1 MDKITILTPVHIAT
15 GNDIEM
21 PCYHEVNDV
30 TVNRYRF
37 TDILS
42 QLPPKVLTDPRLLN
56 ELSSRQPSKK
66 LLYRYI
72 HQYVDYSK
80 LTPLYNLEYTYGEYL
95 NEARNDVS
103 EQMHDLHKPFIPG
116 STIKGTLL
124 NSWKYY
130 LLKLKYDQIRPN
142 IYKQIKDG
150 QNKNLDFHELM
161 FGESLDKDHENFYK
175 ELYSCL
181 QCQDIYFSQMELF
194 FAGREGSNRDMNGS
208 IPTTYKECIPPLQTT
223 DLVLFHFDEFKLNVL
238 KDKYKERRYSELI
251 DSLDRD
257 FFLKACNAFTKDI
270 LDADMDKK
278 YFNFYESFVGINEQ
292 LNEIKKELENPNT
305 VVLRVGNSTNY
316 FAKTVSYL
324 IKYND
329 PGLYTECFWQRFAPV
344 GKGKTKPN
352 ERTMPK
358 TRMIYSNGE
367 KDYLPGFIKIQYD

>member
-42 QLPPKVLTDPRLLN
+42 QLPPKVMTDPRLLN

-80 LTPLYNLEYTYGEYL
+80 LTPLYNLEYTYDESL
-95 NEARNDVS
+95 SEARNDVS

-130 LLKLKYDQIRPN
+130 LLKLNYDQIRPN
-142 IYKQIKDG
+142 IYKQIKNG

-161 FGESLDKDHENFYK
+161 FGKSLDKDHENFYK

-181 QCQDIYFSQMELF
+181 QCQDIYFNEMELF
-194 FAGREGSNRDMNGS
+194 FAGREGSNRDMSGS

-223 DLVLFHFDEFKLNVL
+223 NLVLFHFDEFKLNVL
-238 KDKYKERRYSELI
+238 KDKYKEKPYITLI
-251 DSLDRD
+251 NSFKRKV
-257 FFLKACNAFTKDI
+257 FLKSCNAFTKDI

-344 GKGKTKPN
+344 NKGKTKPN

>member
-42 QLPPKVLTDPRLLN
+42 QLPPKVMTDPRLLN

-80 LTPLYNLEYTYGEYL
+80 LTPLYNLEYTYDESL
-95 NEARNDVS
+95 SEARNDVS

-344 GKGKTKPN
+344 NKGKTKPN

>member
-42 QLPPKVLTDPRLLN
+42 QLPPKVMTDPRLLN

-80 LTPLYNLEYTYGEYL
+80 LTPLYNLEYTYDESL
-95 NEARNDVS
+95 SEARNDVS

-161 FGESLDKDHENFYK
+161 FGESLDKGHENFYK

-181 QCQDIYFSQMELF
+181 QCQDIYFSRMELF

-292 LNEIKKELENPNT
+292 LNEIKKELETPNT

-352 ERTMPK
+352 EKTMPK

>member
-352 ERTMPK
+352 EKTMPK

>member
-42 QLPPKVLTDPRLLN
+42 QLPPKVMTDPRLLN

-80 LTPLYNLEYTYGEYL
+80 LTPLYNLEYTYDESL
-95 NEARNDVS
+95 SEARNDVS

-130 LLKLKYDQIRPN
+130 LLKLNYDQIRPN
-142 IYKQIKDG
+142 IYKQIKNG

-278 YFNFYESFVGINEQ
+278 YFNFYESFVGINGQ

-352 ERTMPK
+352 EKTMPK

>member
-42 QLPPKVLTDPRLLN
+42 QLPPKVMTDPRLLN

-80 LTPLYNLEYTYGEYL
+80 LTPLYNLEYTYDESL
-95 NEARNDVS
+95 SEARNDVS

-130 LLKLKYDQIRPN
+130 LLKLNYDQIRPN
-142 IYKQIKDG
+142 IYKQIKNG

-352 ERTMPK
+352 EKTMPK

>member
-15 GNDIEM
+15 GNEVEM

-42 QLPPKVLTDPRLLN
+42 QLPPKVMTDPRLLN

-80 LTPLYNLEYTYGEYL
+80 LTPLYNLEYTYDESL
-95 NEARNDVS
+95 SEARNDVS

-130 LLKLKYDQIRPN
+130 LLKLNYDQIRPN
-142 IYKQIKDG
+142 IYKQIKNG

-161 FGESLDKDHENFYK
+161 FGESLDKGHENFYK

-278 YFNFYESFVGINEQ
+278 YFNFYESFVGINER
-292 LNEIKKELENPNT
+292 LNEIKKELETPNT

-329 PGLYTECFWQRFAPV
+329 PGLYTECFWQHFAPV
-344 GKGKTKPN
+344 KKGKTKPN

>member
-42 QLPPKVLTDPRLLN
+42 QLPPKVLTDPHLLN
-56 ELSSRQPSKK
+56 ELSSGQPSKK

-80 LTPLYNLEYTYGEYL
+80 LTPLYNLEYTY
-95 NEARNDVS
+95 NESLTKARNDVS

-130 LLKLKYDQIRPN
+130 LLKSNYDQIRPN

-150 QNKNLDFHELM
+150 QNKNLDFHELR
-161 FGESLDKDHENFYK
+161 FGKSLDKDHENFYK

-181 QCQDIYFSQMELF
+181 QCQDIYFNEMELF
-194 FAGREGSNRDMNGS
+194 FAGREGSNRDMSGS

-223 DLVLFHFDEFKLNVL
+223 NLVLFHFDEFKLKHL
-238 KDKYKERRYSELI
+238 KDKYKEKPYSTLVN
-251 DSLDRD
+251 SFKRD
-257 FFLKACNAFTKDI
+257 VFFKACNAFTKDI
-270 LDADMDKK
+270 LNVDMDKK
-278 YFNFYESFVGINEQ
+278 YFNFYERFVGINEQ

-329 PGLYTECFWQRFAPV
+329 PGLYKECFWKHFAPV
-344 GKGKTKPN
+344 DKGKTKPN

-358 TRMIYSNGE
+358 TRMIYSNGG
-367 KDYLPGFIKIQYD
+367 KKYLPGFIKIQYD

>member
-292 LNEIKKELENPNT
+292 LNEINKELENPNT

-352 ERTMPK
+352 EKTMPK

>member
-161 FGESLDKDHENFYK
+161 FGESLDKGHENFYK

-194 FAGREGSNRDMNGS
+194 FASRKGSNRDMNGS

-292 LNEIKKELENPNT
+292 LNEIKKELETPNT

-352 ERTMPK
+352 EKTMPK

>member
-1 MDKITILTPVHIAT
+1 
-15 GNDIEM
+15 
-21 PCYHEVNDV
+21 
-30 TVNRYRF
+30 
-37 TDILS
+37 
-42 QLPPKVLTDPRLLN
+42 
-56 ELSSRQPSKK
+56 
-66 LLYRYI
+66 
-72 HQYVDYSK
+72 
-80 LTPLYNLEYTYGEYL
+80 
-95 NEARNDVS
+95 
-103 EQMHDLHKPFIPG
+103 MHDLHKPFIPG

-352 ERTMPK
+352 EKTMPK

>member
-15 GNDIEM
+15 GNDIET

-116 STIKGTLL
+116 STIKGALL

-161 FGESLDKDHENFYK
+161 FGESLDKGHENFYK

-292 LNEIKKELENPNT
+292 LNEIKKELETPNT

-352 ERTMPK
+352 EKTMPK

>member
-42 QLPPKVLTDPRLLN
+42 QLPPKVMTDPRLLN

-80 LTPLYNLEYTYGEYL
+80 LTPLYNLEYTYDESL
-95 NEARNDVS
+95 SEARNDVS

-130 LLKLKYDQIRPN
+130 LLKLNYDQIRPN
-142 IYKQIKDG
+142 IYKQIKNG

-161 FGESLDKDHENFYK
+161 FGKSLDKDHENFYK

-181 QCQDIYFSQMELF
+181 QCQDIYFNEMELF
-194 FAGREGSNRDMNGS
+194 FAGREGSNRDMSGS

-223 DLVLFHFDEFKLNVL
+223 NLVLFHFDEFKLNVL
-238 KDKYKERRYSELI
+238 KDKYKEKPYITLI
-251 DSLDRD
+251 NSFKRKV
-257 FFLKACNAFTKDI
+257 FLKSCNAFTKDI
-270 LDADMDKK
+270 LNADTDKN
-278 YFNFYESFVGINEQ
+278 YFNFYESFVGINEK

-344 GKGKTKPN
+344 NKGKTKPN

>member
-161 FGESLDKDHENFYK
+161 LGESLDKDHENFYK

-352 ERTMPK
+352 EKTMPK

>member
-1 MDKITILTPVHIAT
+1 M
-15 GNDIEM
+15 
-21 PCYHEVNDV
+21 
-30 TVNRYRF
+30 
-37 TDILS
+37 
-42 QLPPKVLTDPRLLN
+42 
-56 ELSSRQPSKK
+56 
-66 LLYRYI
+66 
-72 HQYVDYSK
+72 
-80 LTPLYNLEYTYGEYL
+80 EYTY
-95 NEARNDVS
+95 NESLTKARNDVS

-130 LLKLKYDQIRPN
+130 LLKSNYDQIRPN

-150 QNKNLDFHELM
+150 QNKNLDFHELR
-161 FGESLDKDHENFYK
+161 FGKSLDKDHENFYK

-181 QCQDIYFSQMELF
+181 LCQDIYFSEMELF
-194 FAGREGSNRDMNGS
+194 FASRKGSKQDMSGS

-238 KDKYKERRYSELI
+238 KDKYKEKPYITLI
-251 DSLDRD
+251 NSFKRD
-257 FFLKACNAFTKDI
+257 VFLEACNAFTKDI

-329 PGLYTECFWQRFAPV
+329 PGLYKECFWKHFAPV
-344 GKGKTKPN
+344 DKGKTKPN

-358 TRMIYSNGE
+358 TRMIYSNGG
-367 KDYLPGFIKIQYD
+367 KKYLPGFIKIQYD

>member
-1 MDKITILTPVHIAT
+1 MDKITVLTPVHIAT

-21 PCYHEVNDV
+21 PCYHEVNDI

-80 LTPLYNLEYTYGEYL
+80 LTPLYNLEYTYDESL
-95 NEARNDVS
+95 SEARNDVS

-130 LLKLKYDQIRPN
+130 LLKLNYDQIRPN

-161 FGESLDKDHENFYK
+161 FGESLDKNYENFYK

-194 FAGREGSNRDMNGS
+194 FAGREGSNRDMSGS

-238 KDKYKERRYSELI
+238 KDKYKEKPYITLI
-251 DSLDRD
+251 NSFKHKV
-257 FFLKACNAFTKDI
+257 FFKACNAFTKDI
-270 LDADMDKK
+270 LGADMDKN
-278 YFNFYESFVGINEQ
+278 YFNFYESFVGINEK

-316 FAKTVSYL
+316 FVKTISYL
-324 IKYND
+324 IKNND
-329 PGLYTECFWQRFAPV
+329 PGLYKECFWQHFAPV
-344 GKGKTKPN
+344 NKGKTKPN

>member
-344 GKGKTKPN
+344 GKGETKPN

>member
-37 TDILS
+37 TDILL

-352 ERTMPK
+352 EKTMPK

>member
-30 TVNRYRF
+30 TVNRHRF

-80 LTPLYNLEYTYGEYL
+80 LTPLYNLEYTYDESL
-95 NEARNDVS
+95 SEARNDVS

-344 GKGKTKPN
+344 NKGKTKPN

>member
-80 LTPLYNLEYTYGEYL
+80 LTPLYNLEYTYDESL
-95 NEARNDVS
+95 SEARNDVS

-344 GKGKTKPN
+344 NKGKTKPN

>member
-80 LTPLYNLEYTYGEYL
+80 LTPLYNLEYTYDESL
-95 NEARNDVS
+95 SEARNDVS

-161 FGESLDKDHENFYK
+161 FGESLDKDHEIFYK

-344 GKGKTKPN
+344 NKGKTKPN

>member
-80 LTPLYNLEYTYGEYL
+80 LTPLYNLEYTYDESL
-95 NEARNDVS
+95 SEARNDVS

-130 LLKLKYDQIRPN
+130 LLKLKYDQIGPN

-344 GKGKTKPN
+344 NKGKTKPN

>member
-42 QLPPKVLTDPRLLN
+42 QLPPKVMTDPRLLN

-80 LTPLYNLEYTYGEYL
+80 LTPLYNLEYTYDESL
-95 NEARNDVS
+95 SEARNDVS
-103 EQMHDLHKPFIPG
+103 EQMHDLHKPCIPG

-130 LLKLKYDQIRPN
+130 LLKLNYDQIRPN
-142 IYKQIKDG
+142 IYKQIKNG

-161 FGESLDKDHENFYK
+161 FGKSLDKDHENFYK

-181 QCQDIYFSQMELF
+181 QCQDIYFNEMELF
-194 FAGREGSNRDMNGS
+194 FAGREGSNRDMSGS

-238 KDKYKERRYSELI
+238 KNKYKEKPYITLI
-251 DSLDRD
+251 NSFKRKV
-257 FFLKACNAFTKDI
+257 FLKACNAFTKDI
-270 LDADMDKK
+270 LNADTDKN
-278 YFNFYESFVGINEQ
+278 YFNFYESFVGINEK

-305 VVLRVGNSTNY
+305 AVLRVGNSTNY

-344 GKGKTKPN
+344 NKGKTKPN

>member
-42 QLPPKVLTDPRLLN
+42 QLPPKVMTDPRLLN

-80 LTPLYNLEYTYGEYL
+80 LTPLYNLEYTYDESL
-95 NEARNDVS
+95 SEARNDVS

-130 LLKLKYDQIRPN
+130 LLKLNYDQIRPN
-142 IYKQIKDG
+142 IYKQIKGG

-161 FGESLDKDHENFYK
+161 FGKSLDNDHANFYK

-181 QCQDIYFSQMELF
+181 LCQDIYFNEMELF
-194 FAGREGSNRDMNGS
+194 FAGREGSNRDMSGS

-223 DLVLFHFDEFKLNVL
+223 DLVLLHFDEFKLNVL
-238 KDKYKERRYSELI
+238 KDKYKEKPYITLI
-251 DSLDRD
+251 NSFKRKV
-257 FFLKACNAFTKDI
+257 FLKACNAFTKDI
-270 LDADMDKK
+270 LNADTDKN

-316 FAKTVSYL
+316 FAKTISYL
-324 IKYND
+324 IKNND
-329 PGLYTECFWQRFAPV
+329 PGLYKECFWQHFAPV
-344 GKGKTKPN
+344 KKGKTKPN

>member
-42 QLPPKVLTDPRLLN
+42 QLPPKVMTDPRLLN

-80 LTPLYNLEYTYGEYL
+80 LTPLYNLEYTYDESL
-95 NEARNDVS
+95 SEARNDVS

-130 LLKLKYDQIRPN
+130 LLKLNYDKFKHN
-142 IYKQIKDG
+142 IHNQIKNG
-150 QNKNLDFHELM
+150 QNKKLDFHELM

-181 QCQDIYFSQMELF
+181 QCQDIYFSEMELF
-194 FAGREGSNRDMNGS
+194 FAGREGSNRDMSGS
-208 IPTTYKECIPPLQTT
+208 IPTTYKECIPPLQTS
-223 DLVLFHFDEFKLNVL
+223 DLVLFRFDEFKLNVL
-238 KDKYKERRYSELI
+238 KDKYKEQPYITLI
-251 DSLDRD
+251 NSFKRKV
-257 FFLKACNAFTKDI
+257 FLKACNAFTKDI
-270 LDADMDKK
+270 LSVDMDKN
-278 YFNFYESFVGINEQ
+278 YFNFYESFVGINEK

-305 VVLRVGNSTNY
+305 MVLRVGNSTNY

-324 IKYND
+324 IKKNN

-344 GKGKTKPN
+344 NKGKTKPN

>member
-80 LTPLYNLEYTYGEYL
+80 LTPLYNLEYTYDESL
-95 NEARNDVS
+95 SEARNDVS

-150 QNKNLDFHELM
+150 QNKNLDFYELM

-344 GKGKTKPN
+344 NKGKTKPN